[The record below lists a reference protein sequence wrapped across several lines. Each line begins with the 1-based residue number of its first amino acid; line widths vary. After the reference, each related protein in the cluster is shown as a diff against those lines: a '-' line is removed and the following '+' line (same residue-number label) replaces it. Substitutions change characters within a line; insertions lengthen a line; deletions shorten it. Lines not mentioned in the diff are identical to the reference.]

1 MYSFKTIIPKN
12 IIILFFLIKIIF
24 CEQIF
29 DLKKLSSFDSYFVV
43 LDSGLYLYNPNL
55 LDCAIIHNFN
65 PNIKSSDKVILS
77 QINNE
82 EKSYIICLVNE
93 LVFIF
98 NEYTNKTN
106 IYELDDYN
114 NINQN
119 YYEVLPYNIENDN
132 ISFFMVLNKEKE
144 KLTFNFYTLN
154 LNENNIN
161 GPIVKEFDNM
171 NIQSKRIRCIII
183 NNLSIIKCFYYSKN
197 NNNKHLLASTNFS
210 INNNISIIME
220 DSFNMTV
227 NKEIKQIK
235 SAIS

>member
-1 MYSFKTIIPKN
+1 MYSFKAMIPKN
-12 IIILFFLIKIIF
+12 IIILYILIKIIYCGEF
-24 CEQIF
+24 L

-55 LDCAIIHNFN
+55 LDCSIIHNFN
-65 PNIKSSDKVILS
+65 PNIKSTDKVILS
-77 QINNE
+77 KINNE

-98 NEYTNKTN
+98 NEHTNKTN
-106 IYELDDYN
+106 IYKLDDYN

-210 INNNISIIME
+210 QT
-220 DSFNMTV
+220 FR
-227 NKEIKQIK
+227 
-235 SAIS
+235 

>member
-1 MYSFKTIIPKN
+1 MYSFKAMIPKN
-12 IIILFFLIKIIF
+12 IIIPFFLIKIIF
-24 CEQIF
+24 CEEFF

-55 LDCAIIHNFN
+55 IDCAIIHNFN

-114 NINQN
+114 NIKQN
-119 YYEVLPYNIENDN
+119 YYEILPYNIENDN
-132 ISFFMVLNKEKE
+132 INFFMVLNK
-144 KLTFNFYTLN
+144 
-154 LNENNIN
+154 
-161 GPIVKEFDNM
+161 
-171 NIQSKRIRCIII
+171 
-183 NNLSIIKCFYYSKN
+183 
-197 NNNKHLLASTNFS
+197 
-210 INNNISIIME
+210 
-220 DSFNMTV
+220 
-227 NKEIKQIK
+227 
-235 SAIS
+235 